1 MGARGQY
8 SPDHAALGRAVR
20 ILRRRLGVSQEG
32 LAAKCDVDRT
42 FMGGIERGERNFS
55 LAKLLTIS
63 DGLEVSPSEL
73 LAEYER
79 QRGDDPADHQS
90 APRGAG

>member
-1 MGARGQY
+1 MGARGPY
-8 SPDHAALGRAVR
+8 SPNHAALGRAIRVY
-20 ILRRRLGVSQEG
+20 RRRLGVSQES
-32 LAAKCDVDRT
+32 LAARCDVDRT

-63 DGLEVSPSEL
+63 AGLEVSPAEL

-79 QRGDDPADHQS
+79 QLADDAAQAREPDH
-90 APRGAG
+90 

>member
-1 MGARGQY
+1 
-8 SPDHAALGRAVR
+8 V
-20 ILRRRLGVSQEG
+20 LRRRLGVSQEG
-32 LAAKCDVDRT
+32 LAARCDVDRT

-63 DGLEVSPSEL
+63 DGLGVAPSEL

-79 QRGDDPADHQS
+79 QRAGEPARARQADQ
-90 APRGAG
+90 